1 MKKVEFYKLCKNNNG
16 YFLAKGEGIKKTF
29 EYEGEE
35 IVIYFEKNK
44 NFYECTEE
52 TTGLFILTGE
62 KIFNKACTRIQE
74 ILSSILIV
82 IKTERAKECADILSK
97 LKSELEGEDEIW
109 NAPYN

>member
-1 MKKVEFYKLCKNNNG
+1 MRKSEFYKLCKNNNG

-29 EYEGEE
+29 AYEGED

-44 NFYECTEE
+44 SFYDCTEE
-52 TTGLFILTGE
+52 TTGTFIHTGE

-74 ILSSILIV
+74 ILSAILIV

-97 LKSELEGEDEIW
+97 LKSELEDKNGERV
-109 NAPYN
+109 